1 MLPPALE
8 RRRDT
13 RTDHCSLH
21 AVEGNTNVEEIQKQ
35 FGEECEVVKARFDKE
50 GSD

>member
-13 RTDHCSLH
+13 RTEHCSLH
-21 AVEGNTNVEEIQKQ
+21 AVEGNTNVEENTN
-35 FGEECEVVKARFDKE
+35 VE
-50 GSD
+50 GNTKTNIGG